1 VLHGVWMLL
10 FITMLGSM
18 VGLVPLTVL
27 AGLLVFVGAKLVN
40 PHHIQE
46 LRRRGELP
54 VYLVTVGGVVG
65 INLLAGIALGL
76 GLAVARLLWK
86 LGRVQVDVA
95 KAGDVHQV
103 RVSGALTFVGVPK
116 LSAALAAVPVGAQV
130 ELDLAVDTL
139 DHSGYEA
146 LESWCQTHKKTGGK
160 VWMES
165 LEEVW
170 TRKSG
175 TTPPRP
181 AAVIAAASPVTNTLS
196 SEGAR

>member
-1 VLHGVWMLL
+1 MHGVWMLL
-10 FITMLGSM
+10 FITLLGSM

-40 PHHIQE
+40 MHHIQE

-95 KAGDVHQV
+95 RAGDVHQV

-116 LSAALAAVPVGAQV
+116 LSAALDQVPVGAQV
-130 ELDLAVDTL
+130 ELDLAVDTM

-146 LESWCQTHKKTGGK
+146 LASWCQTHHKTGGK
-160 VWMES
+160 VWMEP
-165 LEEVW
+165 LEDVW

-175 TTPPRP
+175 ITASR
-181 AAVIAAASPVTNTLS
+181 SPVALSSPSTTSQSLS
-196 SEGAR
+196 SEGAS